1 MAFLTRLLAKAMP
14 RWRAFAWP
22 SQCQV
27 CRLWPADRICEDC
40 IRCFA
45 QPGGRCSRCAIAVPA
60 GVTVCGQCLRT
71 PPAFDAGLAA
81 VDYAFPWADLVT
93 ALKFRNDPGLAVPLG
108 QLLRHAPWVEPALEA
123 ADRVVPI
130 PLSPARL
137 RERGYNQ
144 AALLA
149 SALAPDKTDAHTL
162 LRMRDAT
169 AQSQLSREARQ
180 HNLDQAFMLDP
191 LRAPALR
198 GQRIVLLDDVMTTGT
213 TLNAASQVL
222 REAGVA
228 HITALVLARTPAP

>member
-1 MAFLTRLLAKAMP
+1 MAFLTRLLAKAMS

-22 SQCQV
+22 SQCHV
-27 CRLWPADRICEDC
+27 CRLWPTDRICEDC

-45 QPGGRCSRCAIAVPA
+45 QPGVRCRRCAITVPP
-60 GVTVCGQCLRT
+60 GVALCGQCVRT
-71 PPAFDAGLAA
+71 PPAFDASLAA

-108 QLLRHAPWVEPALEA
+108 QLLRHAPWVEPALEGT
-123 ADRVVPI
+123 DRVVPI

-149 SALAPDKTDAHTL
+149 HALAPDKTDAHTL
-162 LRMRDAT
+162 LRVRDAT

-180 HNLDQAFMLDP
+180 HNLDHAFVLDP

-198 GQRIVLLDDVMTTGT
+198 GQRIVLLDDVMTTGA